1 MNKSISNIFSGEAV
15 FLDKANVDT
24 DQIIPKQFLKSIK
37 RTGFGP
43 NLFDAWRY
51 LDKGDLNSDNSKRK
65 LNPDFILNHDLYKSC
80 NILITRE
87 NFGCGSSREHAV
99 WALTD
104 YGFTTII
111 APSFADIFKNNSY
124 KNGLLLI
131 EIDKEKI
138 DEIFKQITEKKTI
151 NIEVDVHNQ
160 FIYLEEKQ
168 FPFELEDFKKK
179 FLLDGI
185 DEVGFTLQHQNK
197 IEDFEK
203 NYKKL
208 YLGCL
213 NERH

>member
-65 LNPDFILNHDLYKSC
+65 LNPDFILNHDLYKTC

-168 FPFELEDFKKK
+168 FPFELDDFKKK

-203 NYKKL
+203 NYKKTVPWL
-208 YLGCL
+208 FK
-213 NERH
+213 

>member
-131 EIDKEKI
+131 EIHKEKI

-168 FPFELEDFKKK
+168 FPFELDDFKKK

-203 NYKKL
+203 NYKKIVPWL
-208 YLGCL
+208 FK
-213 NERH
+213 

>member
-43 NLFDAWRY
+43 NLFDSWRY

-168 FPFELEDFKKK
+168 FPFELDDFKKK

-185 DEVGFTLQHQNK
+185 DEIGFTLQHQNK

-203 NYKKL
+203 NYKKTVPWL
-208 YLGCL
+208 FK
-213 NERH
+213 

>member
-138 DEIFKQITEKKTI
+138 DVIFKQITEKKTI

-168 FPFELEDFKKK
+168 IPFELDDLKKK

-203 NYKKL
+203 NYKKTVPWL
-208 YLGCL
+208 F
-213 NERH
+213 R

>member
-138 DEIFKQITEKKTI
+138 DEIFTQITEKKTI
-151 NIEVDVHNQ
+151 NIEVDIHNQ

-168 FPFELEDFKKK
+168 FRFELDDFKKK

-197 IEDFEK
+197 IEDFE
-203 NYKKL
+203 
-208 YLGCL
+208 
-213 NERH
+213 

>member
-138 DEIFKQITEKKTI
+138 EEIFKQITEKKTI

-168 FPFELEDFKKK
+168 FPFELDDFKKK

-203 NYKKL
+203 NYKKTVPWL
-208 YLGCL
+208 FK
-213 NERH
+213 

>member
-15 FLDKANVDT
+15 FLNKANVDT

-138 DEIFKQITEKKTI
+138 EEIFKQITEKKTI

-168 FPFELEDFKKK
+168 IPFELDDFKKK

-203 NYKKL
+203 NYKKTVPWL
-208 YLGCL
+208 FK
-213 NERH
+213 

>member
-104 YGFTTII
+104 YGFTTVI

-168 FPFELEDFKKK
+168 FPFELDDFKKK

-203 NYKKL
+203 NYKKTVPWL
-208 YLGCL
+208 FK
-213 NERH
+213 

>member
-51 LDKGDLNSDNSKRK
+51 LDKGDLSSDNSKRK

-138 DEIFKQITEKKTI
+138 DEIFKQITAKKTI

-168 FPFELEDFKKK
+168 FPFELDDFKKK

-203 NYKKL
+203 NYKKTVPWL
-208 YLGCL
+208 FK
-213 NERH
+213 

>member
-65 LNPDFILNHDLYKSC
+65 LNPDFVLNHDLYKSC

-138 DEIFKQITEKKTI
+138 DEIFTQITEKKTI

-168 FPFELEDFKKK
+168 IPFELDDFKKK

-203 NYKKL
+203 NYKKTVPWL
-208 YLGCL
+208 YK
-213 NERH
+213 

>member
-138 DEIFKQITEKKTI
+138 DEIFKQITEKKII

-168 FPFELEDFKKK
+168 FPFELDDFKKK

-203 NYKKL
+203 NYKKTVPWL
-208 YLGCL
+208 F
-213 NERH
+213 R

>member
-51 LDKGDLNSDNSKRK
+51 LDKGELNSDNSKRK

-168 FPFELEDFKKK
+168 IPFELDDFKKK

-203 NYKKL
+203 NYKKTVPWL
-208 YLGCL
+208 FK
-213 NERH
+213 

>member
-131 EIDKEKI
+131 EIDEEKI

-151 NIEVDVHNQ
+151 TIEVDVHNQ

-168 FPFELEDFKKK
+168 FPFELDDFKKK

-185 DEVGFTLQHQNK
+185 DEVGFTLQHQK
-197 IEDFEK
+197 IIEDFEK
-203 NYKKL
+203 KYKKTVPWL
-208 YLGCL
+208 FK
-213 NERH
+213 

>member
-65 LNPDFILNHDLYKSC
+65 LNPDFVLNHDLYKSC

-131 EIDKEKI
+131 EVDKEKI
-138 DEIFKQITEKKTI
+138 DEIFTQITEKKTI

-168 FPFELEDFKKK
+168 IPFELDDFKKK

-203 NYKKL
+203 NYKKTVPWL
-208 YLGCL
+208 FK
-213 NERH
+213 

>member
-138 DEIFKQITEKKTI
+138 DEMFTQITEKKTI

-168 FPFELEDFKKK
+168 FPFELDDFKKK

-185 DEVGFTLQHQNK
+185 DEVCFTLQHQNK

-203 NYKKL
+203 NYKKTVPWL
-208 YLGCL
+208 FK
-213 NERH
+213 

>member
-43 NLFDAWRY
+43 NLFDALRY

-138 DEIFKQITEKKTI
+138 DEIFKKITEKKTI

-168 FPFELEDFKKK
+168 FPFELDDFKKK

-203 NYKKL
+203 NYKKTVPWL
-208 YLGCL
+208 FK
-213 NERH
+213 

>member
-1 MNKSISNIFSGEAV
+1 MKKSISNIFSGEAV

-65 LNPDFILNHDLYKSC
+65 LNPDFILNHDLYNSC

-138 DEIFKQITEKKTI
+138 DEIFKQITEKKII

-168 FPFELEDFKKK
+168 FPFELDDFKKK

-203 NYKKL
+203 NYKKTVPWL
-208 YLGCL
+208 FK
-213 NERH
+213 

>member
-1 MNKSISNIFSGEAV
+1 MKKSISNIFSGEAV

-131 EIDKEKI
+131 EIDNEKI
-138 DEIFKQITEKKTI
+138 DEIFNQIKEKKTI

-168 FPFELEDFKKK
+168 IPFELDDFKKK

-203 NYKKL
+203 NYKKTVPWL
-208 YLGCL
+208 FK
-213 NERH
+213 

>member
-51 LDKGDLNSDNSKRK
+51 LDKGELNSDNSKRK

-80 NILITRE
+80 NILVTRE

-168 FPFELEDFKKK
+168 FPFELDDFKKK

-203 NYKKL
+203 NYKKTVPWL
-208 YLGCL
+208 FK
-213 NERH
+213 

>member
-138 DEIFKQITEKKTI
+138 DEIFNQITEKKTI
-151 NIEVDVHNQ
+151 NIEVDIHNQ

-168 FPFELEDFKKK
+168 FPFELDDFKKK

-203 NYKKL
+203 NYKKTVPWL
-208 YLGCL
+208 FK
-213 NERH
+213 

>member
-138 DEIFKQITEKKTI
+138 DKIFKQITEKKTI

-160 FIYLEEKQ
+160 FIFLEEKQ
-168 FPFELEDFKKK
+168 IPFELDDFKKK

-203 NYKKL
+203 NYKKTVPWL
-208 YLGCL
+208 FK
-213 NERH
+213 

>member
-138 DEIFKQITEKKTI
+138 DNFFKQIEKKKTI

-160 FIYLEEKQ
+160 FIYVEEKQ
-168 FPFELEDFKKK
+168 FSFELDDFKKK

-185 DEVGFTLQHQNK
+185 DEVGFTLQHLNK

-203 NYKKL
+203 NYKKSVPWL
-208 YLGCL
+208 FK
-213 NERH
+213 

>member
-131 EIDKEKI
+131 EMDKEKI

-168 FPFELEDFKKK
+168 FPFELDDFKKK

-203 NYKKL
+203 NYKKTVPWL
-208 YLGCL
+208 FK
-213 NERH
+213 

>member
-131 EIDKEKI
+131 EIDKEII
-138 DEIFKQITEKKTI
+138 DGIFTQITEKKII

-168 FPFELEDFKKK
+168 IPFELDDFKKK

-185 DEVGFTLQHQNK
+185 DEVGFTLQHQNE

-203 NYKKL
+203 NYKKTVPWL
-208 YLGCL
+208 FK
-213 NERH
+213 

>member
-15 FLDKANVDT
+15 FLDKSNVDT

-65 LNPDFILNHDLYKSC
+65 LNPNFILNHDLYKSC

-131 EIDKEKI
+131 EIDEEKI
-138 DEIFKQITEKKTI
+138 DEIFTQITEKKTI

-168 FPFELEDFKKK
+168 IPFELDDFKKK

-203 NYKKL
+203 NYKKTVPWL
-208 YLGCL
+208 FK
-213 NERH
+213 

>member
-1 MNKSISNIFSGEAV
+1 MEPFQNVKSIV
-15 FLDKANVDT
+15 TPLDKVNVDT
-24 DQIIPKQFLKSIK
+24 DQIIPKQFLKLVQKS
-37 RTGFGP
+37 GFGKF
-43 NLFDAWRY
+43 LFFNWRY
-51 LDKGDLNSDNSKRK
+51 DENENLKSDFVLNNSKYEDSK
-65 LNPDFILNHDLYKSC
+65 ILVAGD
-80 NILITRE
+80 

-131 EIDKEKI
+131 EVDKEKI
-138 DEIFKQITEKKTI
+138 DEIFTQITEKKTI

-168 FPFELEDFKKK
+168 IPFELDDFKKK

-203 NYKKL
+203 NYKKTVPWL
-208 YLGCL
+208 YK
-213 NERH
+213 

>member
-168 FPFELEDFKKK
+168 FPFELDDFKKK

-203 NYKKL
+203 NYKKTVSWITDI
-208 YLGCL
+208 
-213 NERH
+213 R

>member
-131 EIDKEKI
+131 EIDKEII
-138 DEIFKQITEKKTI
+138 DGIFTQITEKKTI

-160 FIYLEEKQ
+160 FIYLEENQ
-168 FPFELEDFKKK
+168 IPFELDDFKKK

-203 NYKKL
+203 NYKKTVPWL
-208 YLGCL
+208 FK
-213 NERH
+213 

>member
-160 FIYLEEKQ
+160 FIYLEEKK
-168 FPFELEDFKKK
+168 FPFELDDFKKK

-203 NYKKL
+203 NYKKTVPWL
-208 YLGCL
+208 FK
-213 NERH
+213 

>member
-138 DEIFKQITEKKTI
+138 DKIFMQITEKKTI

-168 FPFELEDFKKK
+168 FPFELDDFKKK

-203 NYKKL
+203 NYKKTVPWL
-208 YLGCL
+208 FK
-213 NERH
+213 

>member
-168 FPFELEDFKKK
+168 FPFELDDFKKK

-203 NYKKL
+203 NYKKTVPL
-208 YLGCL
+208 LFK
-213 NERH
+213 

>member
-124 KNGLLLI
+124 KNGLLLV

-138 DEIFKQITEKKTI
+138 DEIFIQITDKKTI

-168 FPFELEDFKKK
+168 IPFELDDFKKK

-203 NYKKL
+203 NYKKTVPWL
-208 YLGCL
+208 FK
-213 NERH
+213 

>member
-131 EIDKEKI
+131 EVDKEKI
-138 DEIFKQITEKKTI
+138 DEIFTQITEKKTI

-168 FPFELEDFKKK
+168 IPFELDDFKKK

-185 DEVGFTLQHQNK
+185 DEVGFTLQHQNE

-203 NYKKL
+203 NYKKTVPWL
-208 YLGCL
+208 FK
-213 NERH
+213 

>member
-65 LNPDFILNHDLYKSC
+65 LNPDFILNHDLYKSL

-160 FIYLEEKQ
+160 FIYLEKKK
-168 FPFELEDFKKK
+168 FPFELDDFKKK

-203 NYKKL
+203 NYKKTVPWL
-208 YLGCL
+208 FK
-213 NERH
+213 

>member
-104 YGFTTII
+104 YGLTTII

-203 NYKKL
+203 NYKKTVPWL
-208 YLGCL
+208 FK
-213 NERH
+213 

>member
-138 DEIFKQITEKKTI
+138 DVIFKQITEKKTI

-160 FIYLEEKQ
+160 FIYLEKKK
-168 FPFELEDFKKK
+168 FPFELDDFKKK

-203 NYKKL
+203 NYKKTVPWVFK
-208 YLGCL
+208 
-213 NERH
+213 

>member
-65 LNPDFILNHDLYKSC
+65 LNPDFILNDDLYKSC

-138 DEIFKQITEKKTI
+138 EEIFKQITEKKTI

-168 FPFELEDFKKK
+168 IQFELDDFKKK

-185 DEVGFTLQHQNK
+185 DEVGFTLQHQNE

-203 NYKKL
+203 NYKKTVPWL
-208 YLGCL
+208 FK
-213 NERH
+213 

>member
-131 EIDKEKI
+131 EVDKEKI
-138 DEIFKQITEKKTI
+138 DEIFIQITEKKTI

-168 FPFELEDFKKK
+168 IPFELDDFKKK

-203 NYKKL
+203 NYKKTVPWL
-208 YLGCL
+208 FK
-213 NERH
+213 